1 MNKSMKTAAN
11 TVLNKG
17 DENGLSETEAAS
29 RLATAGYNELASA
42 KPRNFFYIVL
52 DVVREPMFLLLLV
65 CGSIY
70 LALGNPREALM
81 LLFFV
86 FVVMTITLVQ
96 RHRAERTLDALKN
109 LSSPRALVIRDGV
122 QRRIAGREVVVGDCV
137 VIAEGDRVPAD
148 GLLLRQLNLN
158 IDESLLT
165 GESVGVRK
173 SASGSASKNAPAQI
187 LPEPGGDDLPSVY
200 AGTLVTQGNGLFR
213 VVATAGDTAIGK
225 IGSALSSIEQQ
236 STPIQNE
243 IRIAVKRVAIF
254 GFILSVAIAFG
265 YGLPRGNILDGL
277 LVGITFAMAILPE
290 ELPVVMTLFLGL
302 GAWRLAQ
309 VKVLTRRVATI
320 ETLGTATVLC
330 VDKTGTLTQ
339 NKMQIEQ
346 LYVVNQENTQ
356 GKLRA
361 IKADTR
367 ETLPEE
373 FHELLEFS
381 LLASHRSPF
390 DPMEMAIHN
399 AVAATLAN
407 TEHVHTDWELIEE
420 YPLSKELLAMSRVWQ
435 SSQREQYAIAAKG
448 SPEAIIDLCHLA
460 PELSAQITREVTAL
474 AAQGL
479 RVIGVAKASFKKQE
493 LPLIQHD
500 FNFEFL
506 GVIGLADPVRA
517 DVPAAIDECR
527 KAGVRVVMIT
537 GDYPPTAI
545 SIAKQIGIDT
555 RAGFIAGSEL
565 NTLSESALALRV
577 RDVNVFCRVSP
588 EQKLN
593 LVNAFKNN
601 REIVAMTGDGVNDA
615 PAIRAAHIGIAMGA
629 RGTDVARE
637 AADLVLMNDDFS
649 SIVGAIRMG
658 RRIYDNLTKAITF
671 IIAVHVPIVGL
682 SLLPLFFDW
691 PLLLLPVHILFLQ
704 LIIDPACSI
713 VFEAEPGEADLMQRP
728 PRPAHTRLFNTGTL
742 LLGLMQGLILLTV
755 LALVYAVSLQQ
766 GYSADAARSMTYTTM
781 ILANLGLI
789 FSNLSSAR
797 WRWFGASA
805 QADDA
810 AHTPTFLWILVA
822 TLLALT
828 AILGIPLLR
837 DIFFFARPTILS
849 MGIALGGCAIC
860 IAGFELLK
868 WPRRIARPHSRQSD
882 SQ

>member
-1 MNKSMKTAAN
+1 M
-11 TVLNKG
+11 VDR

-29 RLATAGYNELASA
+29 RLAASGYNELASA

-52 DVVREPMFLLLLV
+52 DVVREPMFLLLLA

-96 RHRAERTLDALKN
+96 RHRAERTLDALKS

-122 QRRIAGREVVVGDCV
+122 QRRIPGREVVVGDYV
-137 VIAEGDRVPAD
+137 VIAEGDRIPAD
-148 GLLLRQLNLN
+148 GLLLQQLNLN

-173 SASGSASKNAPAQI
+173 SAMTSAITEALPA
-187 LPEPGGDDLPSVY
+187 PGGDDLSSVY
-200 AGTLVTQGNGLFR
+200 ASTLVTQGNGLFR

-243 IRIAVKRVAIF
+243 VRITVKRVAIF
-254 GFILSVAIAFG
+254 GFILSLAIALG

-346 LYVVNQENTQ
+346 LYAYKKQSSQ

-435 SSQREQYAIAAKG
+435 SSQREHYAIAAKG
-448 SPEAIIDLCHLA
+448 SPEAIIDLCHLD
-460 PELSAQITREVTAL
+460 PKHSAQIIREVTAL
-474 AAQGL
+474 AEQVL
-479 RVIGVAKASFKKQE
+479 RVIGVAKASFKKIE
-493 LPLIQHD
+493 LPEIQHD

-517 DVPAAIDECR
+517 DAPAAIAECHQ
-527 KAGVRVVMIT
+527 AGVRVVMIT
-537 GDYPPTAI
+537 GDYPTTAM
-545 SIAKQIGIDT
+545 SIAAQIGIET
-555 RAGFIAGSEL
+555 GAGFIAGSEL
-565 NTLSESALALRV
+565 NALDEAALALRV

-593 LVNAFKNN
+593 LVKAFKNN
-601 REIVAMTGDGVNDA
+601 GEIVAMTGDGVNDA

-649 SIVGAIRMG
+649 SIVAAIRMG
-658 RRIYDNLTKAITF
+658 RRIYDNLTKAIIF

-713 VFEAEPGEADLMQRP
+713 VFEAEPGEADLMQRQ
-728 PRPAHTRLFNTGTL
+728 PRPAHTRLFNAGTL
-742 LLGLMQGLILLTV
+742 LLGLTQGLILLTV
-755 LALVYAVSLQQ
+755 LALVYAVSTHQ
-766 GYSADAARSMTYTTM
+766 GYDADSARTMTYATM

-797 WRWFGASA
+797 WRWFPSGEKTQRAT
-805 QADDA
+805 
-810 AHTPTFLWILVA
+810 HTPTFVWISAV
-822 TLLALT
+822 TVLAL
-828 AILGIPLLR
+828 AGILGIPFLR
-837 DIFFFARPTILS
+837 ELFFFARPTTLS
-849 MGIALGGCAIC
+849 IGITFAGCAIC
-860 IAGFELLK
+860 IAGFEVLK
-868 WPRRIARPHSRQSD
+868 WWRSVIADER
-882 SQ
+882 